1 MKHDRRTWAGRG
13 WRRGAGIAVIV
24 VVLAILN
31 IAVLGSVAASGD
43 EAAMGAMRLET
54 TRALYAAESGAIIAV
69 RLTLEGSE
77 LPAAGTTLSL
87 TNASVQFIAKP
98 PTGRAGNI
106 VIIGTSGTARRRV
119 TITLVEP

>member
-1 MKHDRRTWAGRG
+1 MSRAIHTRFRRP

-54 TRALYAAESGAIIAV
+54 TRALYAAESGAVIAV

-77 LPAAGTTLSL
+77 LPAVGTTLELS
-87 TNASVQFIAKP
+87 NANVQFNALP
-98 PTGRAGNI
+98 AAGEPGDI

-119 TITLVEP
+119 TITLDEP